1 VKHVFWMLLLCPLA
15 NAAPCPANQA
25 KDRDALK
32 QIEQSWAQALNRRD
46 EATLECILAEEFEDA
61 DIEGK
66 TSDRATTLARVATSH
81 STDHTLSDL
90 RAYVHGDFGYIRG
103 LASGRNPETKMVS
116 KVLFTDIYVYR
127 DQRWQCVAGQES
139 LVYSMSH

>member
-1 VKHVFWMLLLCPLA
+1 VKHVFWLLLLGPLA
-15 NAAPCPANQA
+15 YAAPCPTNQA
-25 KDRDALK
+25 RDGDALK
-32 QIEQSWAQALNRRD
+32 QIEQNWAQALNHRD

-61 DIEGK
+61 DIDGK
-66 TSDRATTLARVATSH
+66 TSDRAATLAKVATSH
-81 STDHTLSDL
+81 SVDHALSDL

-103 LASGRNPETKMVS
+103 FATGRNPETKMVT